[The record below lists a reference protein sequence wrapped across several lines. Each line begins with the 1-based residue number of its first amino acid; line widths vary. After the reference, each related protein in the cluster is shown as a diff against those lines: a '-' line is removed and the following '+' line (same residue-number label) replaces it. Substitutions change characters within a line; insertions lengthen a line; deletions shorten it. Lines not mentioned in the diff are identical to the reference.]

1 MKLDEAVA
9 EVELRFGGKS
19 VKVRALVDTGASRSI
34 MSKALSDELGA
45 FTPLKEPYELR
56 TADEGGRLR
65 IVGYSRVEVA
75 FQGVEV
81 PGGAVFEVAENLR
94 KGVDLIIGRPEIDSW
109 GIVFTPE
116 GPRLRKVPIEF
127 EIL

>member
-9 EVELRFGGKS
+9 EVELRFDGKS
-19 VKVRALVDTGASRSI
+19 VKVKALVDTGASRSI
-34 MSKALSDELGA
+34 MSKALSDELSA

-65 IVGYSRVEVA
+65 IVGYSRVKVV
-75 FQGVEV
+75 FQGAEV

-127 EIL
+127 EVL

>member
-1 MKLDEAVA
+1 MKFDEAVA

-19 VKVRALVDTGASRSI
+19 VKVRVLVDTGASRSI

-65 IVGYSRVEVA
+65 VVDYSKVRVA

-81 PGGAVFEVAENLR
+81 PGGAIFEVAENLKR
-94 KGVDLIIGRPEIDSW
+94 SVNLIIGGPEIDSW
-109 GIVFTPE
+109 GIVFHA
-116 GPRLRKVPIEF
+116 
-127 EIL
+127 